1 LAESLPNNKV
11 QRTTQANTIQNYERP
26 AMILRLVI
34 FGSAMVETF
43 AHGQILFNINV
54 YYRSGQ
60 TLEISNRAF
69 LRSATDYSQCAIFY
83 LHFHY
88 LLMPSTRHPSR
99 SDE

>member
-1 LAESLPNNKV
+1 
-11 QRTTQANTIQNYERP
+11 
-26 AMILRLVI
+26 MILRLVI
-34 FGSAMVETF
+34 LAVLMVETF
-43 AHGQILFNINV
+43 AHGQILFDINV

-69 LRSATDYSQCAIFY
+69 LRSATDYSQCANFY

-88 LLMPSTRHPSR
+88 LLIPSTRHPSG